1 MKMVVNNEDYKSL
14 LKTKM
19 KVNIEMKKMMKFNNF
34 KVIKD
39 LGVLTNA

>member
-34 KVIKD
+34 KAIKD